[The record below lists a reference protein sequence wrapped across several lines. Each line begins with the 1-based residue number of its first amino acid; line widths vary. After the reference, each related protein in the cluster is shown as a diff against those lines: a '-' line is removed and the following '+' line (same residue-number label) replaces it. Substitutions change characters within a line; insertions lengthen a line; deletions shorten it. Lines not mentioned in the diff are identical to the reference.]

1 MSFVY
6 SGVTIYHFADVGV
19 TDEGMTDYLRV
30 AFIMKKNRIKYIHY
44 TNITNLAS

>member
-6 SGVTIYHFADVGV
+6 SGVTIYHLADVGV

-30 AFIMKKNRIKYIHY
+30 AFILKKKIELNIYI
-44 TNITNLAS
+44 TQI